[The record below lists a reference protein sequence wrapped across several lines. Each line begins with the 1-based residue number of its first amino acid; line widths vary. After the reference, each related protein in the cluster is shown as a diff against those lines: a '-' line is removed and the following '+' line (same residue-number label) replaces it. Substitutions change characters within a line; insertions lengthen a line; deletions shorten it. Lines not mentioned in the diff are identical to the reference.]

1 MNKRITIFIGI
12 TLGVL
17 ALATIVLAQVPGEG
31 RGRGR
36 VAFGIIT
43 EISDAVLVIEPRI
56 PDLMAE
62 RMAERGRSLPELPA
76 ELRFAIDDTTEFYL
90 AGESTDISAFAIG
103 DEVVVAGRR
112 GDSDTPVARKV
123 ADPETARQYF
133 EQGMGQRGEQMRE
146 RAHERMRPAF
156 GEITALSDSEVTI
169 STEIP
174 DFVQA
179 ILDERGITP
188 PGDMPAS
195 VTLAI
200 SERTKFFV
208 DSAEADGNP
217 FSVGDRVALL
227 AGPGGDGQPAVWA
240 MSDYTSAQAKCEEM
254 KAAGGHGPRGD
265 KGKRDGDHRGKRG
278 RGQRGNAPSE

>member
-1 MNKRITIFIGI
+1 MNKKIAFIIGI

-17 ALATIVLAQVPGEG
+17 ALATIALAQGPGGG
-31 RGRGR
+31 RERGR

-43 EISDAVLVIEPRI
+43 EISDSILVMEPRI

-146 RAHERMRPAF
+146 RARERMRPAF

-169 STEIP
+169 STEVP

-179 ILDERGITP
+179 MLDERGITP
-188 PGDMPAS
+188 PADMPSSA
-195 VTLAI
+195 TLRGG
-200 SERTKFFV
+200 ERAKFFV
-208 DSAEADGNP
+208 EGVETEGNP
-217 FSVGDRVALL
+217 FQVGDKVALL

-240 MSDYTSAQAKCEEM
+240 MSDYASAQAKCEEM

-265 KGKRDGDHRGKRG
+265 KGKRGGNHRDERG
-278 RGQRGNAPSE
+278 RGQRGNAPPE

>member
-1 MNKRITIFIGI
+1 MNKNITIIIGI
-12 TLGVL
+12 SLGVL
-17 ALATIVLAQVPGEG
+17 ALATIVLAQGPGEG
-31 RGRGR
+31 RGQGR
-36 VAFGIIT
+36 AAFGIIT
-43 EISDAVLVIEPRI
+43 EISDSILVIEPRI

-76 ELRFAIDDTTEFYL
+76 ELRFTIDDTTEFYL
-90 AGESTDISAFAIG
+90 AGESTDASAFAIG

-112 GDSDTPVARKV
+112 GDSDTSVARKV

-146 RAHERMRPAF
+146 RMRPTF

-179 ILDERGITP
+179 MLDERGITP
-188 PGDMPAS
+188 PADMPSS
-195 VTLAI
+195 VTLRVG
-200 SERTKFFV
+200 ERAKFFV
-208 DSAEADGNP
+208 EGVETEGNP
-217 FSVGDRVALL
+217 FQVGDKVALI
-227 AGPGGDGQPAVWA
+227 AGLDGEQQKTAWV
-240 MSDYTSAQAKCEEM
+240 MSDYASAQTKCEEM

-265 KGKRDGDHRGKRG
+265 KGKRSGNHRGERG
-278 RGQRGNAPSE
+278 RGQRENAPSE